1 MLAVLMLAA
10 LLVSCGGGNDVV
22 VPQGMQLAS
31 LDASP
36 YYLFI
41 PAGWVVSSSPANCGG
56 YTSDGSNVYVSSFPS
71 ANIGTE
77 EETTPS
83 DTTEGNPSAQ
93 SEETTPST
101 EADQADKTSR
111 ELYIDAYWEMCWK
124 TYTKELSGFSV
135 IEDGTRTT
143 FGSLDAKQYVYTAK
157 IDGVEYKMQMTVT
170 YSGGLMYIM
179 TYAAKKANFDTH
191 LDTAKKILSEF
202 KFK

>member
-1 MLAVLMLAA
+1 MLAVLMLAV
-10 LLVSCGGGNDVV
+10 LLVSCGGGNDVAA
-22 VPQGMQLAS
+22 PQGMQLAS
-31 LDASP
+31 LDVSP

-56 YTSDGSNVYVSSFPS
+56 YTSDGSNVYVSSFAS
-71 ANIGTE
+71 ANIGAE
-77 EETTPS
+77 EETTPLG
-83 DTTEGNPSAQ
+83 TESTPAK
-93 SEETTPST
+93 SEATTPST
-101 EADQADKTSR
+101 EAAQGDKTSR

-135 IEDGTRTT
+135 IEDGTKTT

-157 IDGVEYKMQMTVT
+157 IDGKEYKLQMTVT
-170 YSGGLMYIM
+170 YSGGLIYVM
-179 TYAAKKANFDTH
+179 TYTAKKANFDTH